1 MDILCKTQK
10 NSYAG
15 QMVNR
20 IGRYLYDNLDGAFD
34 LKKSPNMVDVYVTV
48 LYQLPID
55 KQIIGRG
62 YKYNDVHEK
71 TIDINITT
79 YQNKVRV
86 DIIELDEMERTLGYD
101 LYEPKKLE
109 NLADAKKLIFQRA
122 VKRLSKAYEDYLF
135 LF

>member
-15 QMVNR
+15 QIVNR

-122 VKRLSKAYEDYLF
+122 IKRLSKAYEDYLF

>member
-79 YQNKVRV
+79 YQNKVRD

>member
-1 MDILCKTQK
+1 MNILCKTQK

-15 QMVNR
+15 QIVNR

-34 LKKSPNMVDVYVTV
+34 IKKSPNMVDVYVTV

-55 KQIIGRG
+55 KQIIGKGRE
-62 YKYNDVHEK
+62 YNDVHEK

-101 LYEPKKLE
+101 LFEPKKLE

>member
-10 NSYAG
+10 DSYAG

-55 KQIIGRG
+55 KQIIGKGRE
-62 YKYNDVHEK
+62 YNDVHEK

-122 VKRLSKAYEDYLF
+122 VKRLSKAYKDYLF

>member
-10 NSYAG
+10 TSYAG
-15 QMVNR
+15 QIVNR

-34 LKKSPNMVDVYVTV
+34 IKKSPNTVDVYVTV

>member
-1 MDILCKTQK
+1 MNILCKTQK

-15 QMVNR
+15 QIVNR

-34 LKKSPNMVDVYVTV
+34 IKKSPNMVDVYVTV

-101 LYEPKKLE
+101 LYEPEKLE

-122 VKRLSKAYEDYLF
+122 VKRLSKAYKDYLF

>member
-15 QMVNR
+15 QIVNR

-55 KQIIGRG
+55 KQIIGKG

-101 LYEPKKLE
+101 LFEPKKLE